1 MIDKLIEDYEDFHDA
16 LILNFEYKTNIDLS
30 DEFQQKTEKI
40 YLTMSC
46 FNLNENFI
54 RQTINIEFKEIET
67 FKFNKYTGMVMNLL
81 IEKDNESYIF
91 DFDPIILSVDK
102 NSGKFILEKNPN
114 SELVIK
120 FKKLTFKVI

>member
-30 DEFQQKTEKI
+30 DRFKQGSEEI

-46 FNLNENFI
+46 FNLKQDFV
-54 RQTINIEFKEIET
+54 RQTVNINFKEVET

-81 IEKDNESYIF
+81 IEKDNETFIF
-91 DFDPIILSVDK
+91 DFDPIILSVDE

-114 SELVIK
+114 SELLIK
-120 FKKLTFKVI
+120 CKKLTFKVI